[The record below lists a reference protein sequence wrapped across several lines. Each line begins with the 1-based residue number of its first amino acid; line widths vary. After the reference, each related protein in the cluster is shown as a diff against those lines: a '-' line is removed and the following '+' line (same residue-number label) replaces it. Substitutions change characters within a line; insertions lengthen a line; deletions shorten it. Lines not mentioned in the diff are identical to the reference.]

1 MKDGPRGVIFEAD
14 GGAWRNQAIVN
25 IRDYLYE
32 QFEEIEAGRITIL
45 A

>member
-1 MKDGPRGVIFEAD
+1 MQFFEAD

-25 IRDYLYE
+25 ICQYLKKE
-32 QFEEIEAGRITIL
+32 LELEIRCERLIIL